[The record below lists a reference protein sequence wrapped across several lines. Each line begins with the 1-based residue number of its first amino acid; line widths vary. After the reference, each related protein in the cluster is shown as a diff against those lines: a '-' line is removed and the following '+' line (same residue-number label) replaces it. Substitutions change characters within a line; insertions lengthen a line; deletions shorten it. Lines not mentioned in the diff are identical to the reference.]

1 MPVAKHWRL
10 INLAP
15 RDGGTLEL
23 SAAHLYWQGLD
34 PDKDKVVSLLR
45 FNDLGSVVSDDAGF
59 AWSKTGAAAA
69 QAGAARF
76 GAGGL
81 QLDGAS
87 ASLASQARVNFGVGD
102 FTFEAW
108 VRLWETNASR
118 ALFQLVNSNGR
129 LSFYRQGAARAMG
142 IYKDMGGEVF
152 QVASQPTPVDQ
163 WFHVAFVRKAG
174 VLNVYQDGVRV
185 LGSSSFSLGLDDVA
199 LYIGQTGSNAE
210 WFPAAIDE
218 VRICK
223 MARYWGESFAVPQAE
238 LPAVKNGNPVR
249 VDQHAVLTSSYAPLT
264 GSTADL
270 QAETPSQR
278 VQFDGQA
285 GLSLHWVFADDVQ
298 IDSIRFGAGLLEA
311 SFVHS
316 PVLQYSHDGVA
327 WTTLEERLGY
337 QVVWPGSMAL
347 GGIGETV
354 PAKTRGTRAPVNKV
368 VLFEAAAFKA
378 SCATAFTLDVE
389 DGGTGVLYG
398 TVSRLVVATTSLL
411 GRRVR
416 LHEQRSGRLI
426 RETWSDPV
434 TGAYRF
440 EDLKVGPEYCAIAFD
455 HERQNFAVAADG
467 QLAQEVRP

>member
-15 RDGGTLEL
+15 RDGGLLEL
-23 SAAHLYWQGLD
+23 SAAHLYWQALD

-45 FNDLGSVVSDDAGF
+45 FNDLAAVVSDEAGF
-59 AWSKTGAAAA
+59 AWTKTGTAAA

-102 FTFEAW
+102 FTFETW
-108 VRLWETNASR
+108 VRLWETGSSR
-118 ALFQLVNSNGR
+118 ALFQLVNSKGR
-129 LSFYRQGAARAMG
+129 FSLYRQGAARAMG
-142 IYKDMGGEVF
+142 IYKNMGGEVF
-152 QVASQPTPVDQ
+152 DVATVPTPVEQ
-163 WFHVAFVRKAG
+163 WFHVAFVRKDG
-174 VLNVYQDGVRV
+174 VLNVYQYGIRV
-185 LGSSSFSLGLDDVA
+185 LGSSSFSLSLDDVA

-210 WFPAAIDE
+210 WFPAALDE
-218 VRICK
+218 VRISK

-238 LPAVKNGNPVR
+238 LPAIKNGNPVC
-249 VDQHAVLTSSYAPLT
+249 VDRPSVLTSSYAPLI
-264 GSTADL
+264 GSTAAL
-270 QAETPSQR
+270 QSEAPSQL

-285 GLSLHWVFADDVQ
+285 GLSLNWVFADDVQ
-298 IDSIRFGAGLLEA
+298 IDSIRFGAGLLES

-337 QVVWPGSMAL
+337 QVAWPGPMTL

-354 PAKTRGTRAPVNKV
+354 PAKTRGTRAPTNKV
-368 VLFEAAAFKA
+368 VLFDAAAFKA

-389 DGGTGVLYG
+389 DGGIGVVYG
-398 TVSRLVVATTSLL
+398 AVSKEAVNESMPVW
-411 GRRVR
+411 RRVR

-426 RETWSDPV
+426 RETWSDSV
-434 TGAYRF
+434 TGVYSF
-440 EDLKVGPEYCAIAFD
+440 SGLKIGPEYCAIAFD
-455 HERQNFAVAADG
+455 HEGQFTGVVADRLQA
-467 QLAQEVRP
+467 EVMS